1 MRADEDG
8 RQPEHE
14 AIDHREIRGASPGA
28 IADQQLMFKLERLSR
43 DALHATWAEQFHQGD
58 EQMDRQDKQIAHD
71 WQIITPANLHKAA
84 LGGDSCQTLTNSPPT
99 SGTIRQNV
107 CSLSPNQTFTLTE

>member
-8 RQPEHE
+8 SQPEHE
-14 AIDHREIRGASPGA
+14 AIDHREIRRASPEA
-28 IADQQLMFKLERLSR
+28 IADQQLMFKQERLSR
-43 DALHATWAEQFHQGD
+43 DASRTIRAEQFRQGD
-58 EQMDRQDKQIAHD
+58 EQMDRQDERIAHD

-99 SGTIRQNV
+99 GDLS
-107 CSLSPNQTFTLTE
+107 SLGHQPRLRRGIFPSR